1 MSIQL
6 IVFPQ
11 SYNGLNS
18 LSGIGTEFVIDGIDF
33 ITVDTSSTVN
43 SLSNVPNDFITAGSI
58 NVNTWYRY
66 SMTADDVD
74 ESLNNLV
81 FTTGTGI
88 AQRLSNLSV
97 GQTYDI
103 KVDIGS
109 ITGAS
114 GQVSIKQFVG
124 TSPNLISST
133 TYTTGTSG
141 VQTSSFVA
149 QSTSDTL
156 TFTNT
161 GGATSLVGINSISVK
176 QAPSG
181 NSSVDLSTGQVILD
195 LYVMGDMPLTLSVD
209 EFKNAAEQVK
219 L

>member
-18 LSGIGTEFVIDGIDF
+18 LSGIGTEFIVDGIDF
-33 ITVDTSSTVN
+33 LTVDTSSVLN
-43 SLSNVPNDFITAGSI
+43 SLSLIPNDFITAAAI
-58 NVNTWYRY
+58 NVNTWKRF
-66 SMTADDVD
+66 SMTVDDVD
-74 ESLNNLV
+74 ESLNRIV
-81 FTTGTGI
+81 FTDGTGI

-103 KVDIGS
+103 KVNIGS
-109 ITGAS
+109 ISGAS
-114 GQVSIKQFVG
+114 GMFIIKQFVG
-124 TSPNLISST
+124 TSSSLISST

-156 TFTNT
+156 TFHSIAAL
-161 GGATSLVGINSISVK
+161 ATINSISVK

-181 NSSVDLSTGQVILD
+181 S
-195 LYVMGDMPLTLSVD
+195 
-209 EFKNAAEQVK
+209 
-219 L
+219 